1 MRGEWQPERGYLYVP
16 VPQEEEGGGEEEVEV
31 EIGVDAL
38 GTEEVGVVEK
48 EWMSLPRL
56 ETVGVPGG
64 VVREQEEEE
73 GEDELGSEEEEEEAE
88 TR

>member
-1 MRGEWQPERGYLYVP
+1 LSSRSR
-16 VPQEEEGGGEEEVEV
+16 
-31 EIGVDAL
+31 VDAL

-73 GEDELGSEEEEEEAE
+73 EEEGEDELESEEEEEEAE